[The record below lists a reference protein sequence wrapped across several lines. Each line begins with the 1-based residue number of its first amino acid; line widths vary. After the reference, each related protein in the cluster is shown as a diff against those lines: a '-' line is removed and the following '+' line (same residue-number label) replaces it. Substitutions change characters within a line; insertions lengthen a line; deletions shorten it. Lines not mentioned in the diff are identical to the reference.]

1 MATGAGLFYV
11 NFFWQ
16 FNYRYGTM
24 NGKER
29 ILTSLAL
36 KEPDCVPLYIHG
48 INEGPIIGIGKH
60 LTEGLPE
67 PRDFR
72 LMNER
77 DQLKLVDTLFL
88 IHEHYDIDGITTFE
102 IGHEEKV
109 DALHVRDG
117 FGVVY
122 KLSEYGIPVPV
133 GHPVKDMG
141 ELMKFTPPDPKKED
155 LGLLQLAVG
164 RFQGK
169 KATFWLMRGIF
180 VRSWRLIGMTN
191 YMMNLYS
198 DPEFIHA
205 LAKVMLDFSLAQLE
219 LLAEAGLDVLVIEDD
234 IAMDTGPMVSLE
246 HFKEFI
252 NQYNRQIVERARQK
266 GLKVVRHSDGNLW
279 PLLDLLIETG
289 YDGLNPLEPQAD
301 MDIKKVKDYCGDKIC
316 LLGNIDCVDL
326 LPRGTA
332 KEVEQAVIQAIE
344 DGAAGGGLIICSSNS
359 LHQGVNPENCIAMF
373 EAVRKHGQYSAS
385 AHHA

>member
-1 MATGAGLFYV
+1 
-11 NFFWQ
+11 
-16 FNYRYGTM
+16 M

-29 ILTSLAL
+29 ILTAL
-36 KEPDCVPLYIHG
+36 ELREADRVPLYVHG

-72 LMNER
+72 LMDER
-77 DQLKLVDTLFL
+77 EQFKLVDTLFM

-109 DALHVRDG
+109 DELHVRDG

-141 ELMKFTPPDPKKED
+141 ELKSYTPPDPKKED
-155 LGLLQLAVG
+155 LGLLQLAVE
-164 RFQGK
+164 RFRRK

-198 DPEFIHA
+198 DPDFLHA
-205 LAKVMLDFSLAQLE
+205 LAKMMLDFSLAQLD
-219 LLAEAGLDVLVIEDD
+219 LLVDAGLDVLVIEDD
-234 IAMDTGPMVSLE
+234 IAMDAGPMVSLE
-246 HFKEFI
+246 HFTTFI
-252 NQYNRQIVERARQK
+252 NHYNRQIVNRAHQK
-266 GLKVVRHSDGNLW
+266 GLKVIRHSDGNLW
-279 PLLDLLIETG
+279 PLLALLIDTG
-289 YDGLNPLEPQAD
+289 YDGLNPLEPQAE
-301 MDIKKVKDYCGDKIC
+301 MDIKKVKAYCGDKLC

-326 LPRGTA
+326 LPNGTPE
-332 KEVEQAVIQAIE
+332 EVEQAVIQTIE
-344 DGAAGGGLIICSSNS
+344 DGAADGGLIICSSNS

-373 EAVRKHGQYSAS
+373 EAVRKHGRYQQPMF
-385 AHHA
+385 